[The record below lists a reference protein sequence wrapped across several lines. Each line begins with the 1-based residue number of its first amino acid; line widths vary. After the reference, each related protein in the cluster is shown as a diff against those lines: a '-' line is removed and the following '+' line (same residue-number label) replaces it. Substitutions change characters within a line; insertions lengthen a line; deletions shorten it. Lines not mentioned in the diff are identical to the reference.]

1 MEGASLSSR
10 AAMPVG
16 GRVAATIAV
25 HLLAALVLERT
36 ASRGLSDLLRVP
48 LPTGDGVGSA
58 LAGWALPSAA
68 PLAVWALLVI
78 GRAWVLQRGYSG
90 FWFVGA
96 ALLVAASTFPIV
108 LLQAL
113 VTGSREAVATALAAW
128 LIPPCAAAVA
138 VVAHVVRGG
147 RGDRSSRRPL

>member
-1 MEGASLSSR
+1 MNEGSLSSR
-10 AAMPVG
+10 AALPIG
-16 GRVAATIAV
+16 GRIVAAIAV

-36 ASRGLSDLLRVP
+36 ASPGVSDLLRVP
-48 LPTGDGVGSA
+48 LPSGGGPAEA

-68 PLAVWALLVI
+68 PLAVWALLVV
-78 GRAWVLQRGYSG
+78 GRAWVLQRGYSA

-96 ALLVAASTFPIV
+96 ALLVAAATFPIV

-128 LIPPCAAAVA
+128 LIPPCAATVA
-138 VVAHVVRGG
+138 AMARVTRGA
-147 RGDRSSRRPL
+147 RDDRSSPQ